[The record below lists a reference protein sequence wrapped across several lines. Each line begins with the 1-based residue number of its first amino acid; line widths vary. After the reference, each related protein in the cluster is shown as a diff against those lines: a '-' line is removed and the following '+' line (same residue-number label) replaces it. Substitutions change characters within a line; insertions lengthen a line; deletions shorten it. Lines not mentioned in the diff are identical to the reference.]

1 MESSA
6 RRSLGLVVDRP
17 GRRDGSTCTLRDAM
31 AAAEVRPGD
40 DVVGERCWEV
50 DDAEDARVV
59 GPGGD
64 NAA

>member
-1 MESSA
+1 MSSSA
-6 RRSLGLVVDRP
+6 RRSLDLAVDRP
-17 GRRDGSTCTLRDAM
+17 GRKDGSRCTLRDAM
-31 AAAEVRPGD
+31 AAVEVRPGD
-40 DVVGERCWEV
+40 DAVGERCWEV

>member
-1 MESSA
+1 M
-6 RRSLGLVVDRP
+6 
-17 GRRDGSTCTLRDAM
+17 DAM
-31 AAAEVRPGD
+31 AVVEVLPGD
-40 DVVGERCWEV
+40 DVDERCWEV